1 MHCAFV
7 NGLLFCSLAIDCL
20 FLIVHVIMSAKKKCM
35 YCFAVITVLMY
46 FVTAGSAWALAQV
59 LHNQDIGM
67 TFGAFAV
74 TATFVVCGLV
84 LGATDKCGSYGVFFL
99 AIGAILSLILNVVGA
114 GLLIYNIII
123 PTPRD
128 LDDYTV
134 HIIVRVGA
142 ASAFL
147 ALLTGLLLW
156 LLTWCDCVQGRDENG
171 EYLVFIIT

>member
-1 MHCAFV
+1 
-7 NGLLFCSLAIDCL
+7 
-20 FLIVHVIMSAKKKCM
+20 M

-99 AIGAILSLILNVVGA
+99 AIGAIFSLILNVVGA

-128 LDDYTV
+128 LDNYTV
-134 HIIVRVGA
+134 HIIVGVGA

-147 ALLTGLLLW
+147 VLLTGLLLW

-171 EYLVFIIT
+171 EYFVFIIT